1 MVFFSMWI
9 LIGRSLYGFMAHDT
23 LEDRCIHLS
32 LAHTPVKMESGVRNG
47 IKSIAKH
54 RISRVVL

>member
-1 MVFFSMWI
+1 
-9 LIGRSLYGFMAHDT
+9 MAHDT